1 MSSAAESRT
10 DAGGSVSLCS
20 LCAGA
25 GLYGIET
32 IQIREVLGHITPQR
46 VPLAP
51 KYIAGIVPYRGDVLT
66 TVSFRELL
74 GLEPGARAGSVLVI
88 DDRES
93 DERFGLMV
101 DRVGGVITVAC
112 NSLEPN
118 PSTLDARSLALFAG
132 AYRTPS
138 GLMVRLDP
146 ERLRP
151 ARLAA
156 SGLFGA
162 ATRMGPGGPR

>member
-1 MSSAAESRT
+1 MSGAAESRT
-10 DAGGSVSLCS
+10 DAGGTVSLCS
-20 LCAGA
+20 LRTGS
-25 GLYGIET
+25 GLYGVET
-32 IQIREVLGHITPQR
+32 TQIREVLGHITPQL

-51 KYIAGIVPYRGDVLT
+51 RYIAGIVPYRGEVLT
-66 TVSFRELL
+66 TVSFRVLL
-74 GLEPGARAGSVLVI
+74 GLERGTGNGSVLVL
-88 DDRES
+88 DDLEN
-93 DERFGLMV
+93 DGRFGLIV
-101 DRVGGVITVAC
+101 DGVGGVVTMARS
-112 NSLEPN
+112 SLEPN

-156 SGLFGA
+156 SDLFGA
-162 ATRMGPGGPR
+162 ATRVGRVGPG